1 MPKLIDYLELK
12 RMKTE
17 RNKMKGKSVNIS
29 EGSNLIELSK
39 VLKVELPHLMEEAM
53 LIAEEL
59 GITVVDEFQ
68 KLSNNTIDLLC
79 LEFDVLMNLQERT
92 KRKVYKRP
100 PIVTIMGHVDHG
112 KTTLLDAFRNS
123 NLVDKEFGSIT
134 QTTAA
139 FSFETE
145 SGHYI
150 TFIDT
155 PGHEVFD
162 GMRLRG
168 AKATDIVIL
177 VISAI
182 EGIQK
187 QTHGN
192 KLKLTTHL

>member
-123 NLVDKEFGSIT
+123 NLVDQEFGSIT

-192 KLKLTTHL
+192 ELKLTTHL

>member
-1 MPKLIDYLELK
+1 MQKLIDYLELK

-123 NLVDKEFGSIT
+123 NLVDQEFGSIT

-192 KLKLTTHL
+192 ELKLTTHL